1 MNSYQHTQNRRR
13 VVIGG
18 ACIMAGITLL
28 SCVSS
33 FTIYR
38 QGFADFPAWAQNALG
53 LVAVVVV
60 EGAFAWL
67 LFGYR
72 SSFSSWLERLI
83 ALIGI
88 GFIIGAMLMNI
99 ATHFMQAKHVP
110 LATFQQHWV
119 DFGAV
124 FTFIAVLLLVL
135 AITLADPVVRIVRL
149 ELRYTGRQ
157 QESILRAKNDALR
170 SDRIIEAM
178 ANRANI
184 EAAELAELIEGEAD
198 RKRIGFGS
206 VVKQENDSL
215 D

>member
-1 MNSYQHTQNRRR
+1 ML
-13 VVIGG
+13 
-18 ACIMAGITLL
+18 GITML

-38 QGFADFPAWAQNALG
+38 QGFSDFPAWAQNSLG

-60 EGAFAWL
+60 EGCFAWL

-72 SSFSSWLERLI
+72 ASFSSWLERLI

-88 GFIIGAMLMNI
+88 GFVVAVMLLNI
-99 ATHFMQAKHVP
+99 TTHFMQAKRVP
-110 LATFQQHWV
+110 LASFQQQWV
-119 DFGAV
+119 DYGAV

-135 AITLADPVVRIVRL
+135 AITLADPVVRLVRL
-149 ELRYTGRQ
+149 ELRYAGRQ
-157 QESILRAKNDALR
+157 QETILRAKTDALK
-170 SDRIIEAM
+170 SDRILEAM
-178 ANRANI
+178 ANRAST

-198 RKRIGFGS
+198 RKRIGFGG
-206 VVKQENDSL
+206 VRRRGDDSL